1 MKNIKTGVAI
11 DKRTDEE
18 LKFNFQ
24 TDLTIKEKIRF
35 VSSVVN
41 TVVNDNYY
49 SFLKDL
55 IFDFEIIEMFTDI
68 DTSDISEATDRI
80 TAMEEFVNNTN
91 AVEIVKANSENVIAE
106 LYQAVE
112 DDLEF
117 KTGVH
122 HSTVLNSL
130 EKLINSLDNALNK
143 NYDDIVS
150 MAKKINEMGDI
161 NTEDIFNALIEKILS
176 RTDNKVSDANPNIV
190 SDANS
195 NIMLYNVYKD

>member
-11 DKRTDEE
+11 DKRTNEE

-41 TVVNDNYY
+41 TVVDDDYY

-55 IFDFEIIEMFTDI
+55 IFDFEIIEIFTDI

-80 TAMEEFVNNTN
+80 ATMEEFVNNTN
-91 AVEIVKANSENVIAE
+91 VVEIVKANSENVIAE

-122 HSTVLNSL
+122 RSTVLNSL

-161 NTEDIFNALIEKILS
+161 QSEDLLNIIAKNLS
-176 RTDNKVSDANPNIV
+176 ETKQDYKEAEISLY
-190 SDANS
+190 S
-195 NIMLYNVYKD
+195 NEAQ

>member
-11 DKRTDEE
+11 DKRTNEE

-41 TVVNDNYY
+41 TVVGDDYY

-55 IFDFEIIEMFTDI
+55 IFDFEIIEIFTDI

-80 TAMEEFVNNTN
+80 ATMEEFVNNTN
-91 AVEIVKANSENVIAE
+91 VVEIVKANSENVIAE

-122 HSTVLNSL
+122 RSTVLNSL
-130 EKLINSLDNALNK
+130 EKFINSLDNALNK

-161 NTEDIFNALIEKILS
+161 QSEDLLNIIAKNLS
-176 RTDNKVSDANPNIV
+176 ETKQDYKEAEISLY
-190 SDANS
+190 S
-195 NIMLYNVYKD
+195 NEAQ

>member
-11 DKRTDEE
+11 DKRTNEE

-41 TVVNDNYY
+41 TVVGDDYY

-55 IFDFEIIEMFTDI
+55 IFDFEIIEIFTDI

-80 TAMEEFVNNTN
+80 ATMEEFVNNTN
-91 AVEIVKANSENVIAE
+91 VVEIVKANSENVIAE

-122 HSTVLNSL
+122 RSTVLNSL

-161 NTEDIFNALIEKILS
+161 QSEDLLNIIVKNLS
-176 RTDNKVSDANPNIV
+176 ETKQDYKEAEISLY
-190 SDANS
+190 S
-195 NIMLYNVYKD
+195 NEAQ

>member
-11 DKRTDEE
+11 DKRTNEE
-18 LKFNFQ
+18 LKFSFQ

-35 VSSVVN
+35 VSKVVN
-41 TVVNDNYY
+41 TIVSDDDYY

-55 IFDFEIIEMFTDI
+55 IFDFEIIEVFTDI
-68 DTSDISEATDRI
+68 DTTDISESMDRI

-91 AVEIVKANSENVIAE
+91 VVEIVKANATNVIEE
-106 LYQAVE
+106 LSQAV
-112 DDLEF
+112 DNDIEF

-122 HSTVLNSL
+122 HNSVLESL
-130 EKLINSLDNALNK
+130 EKLIESLNNMLNK

-161 NTEDIFNALIEKILS
+161 QSEDLLNIIAKNLS
-176 RTDNKVSDANPNIV
+176 ETKQDYKEAEISVYPNE
-190 SDANS
+190 AQ
-195 NIMLYNVYKD
+195 

>member
-11 DKRTDEE
+11 DKRTNEE

-41 TVVNDNYY
+41 TVVGDDYY

-55 IFDFEIIEMFTDI
+55 IFDFEIIEIFTDI
-68 DTSDISEATDRI
+68 DTSDISKATDRI
-80 TAMEEFVNNTN
+80 ATMEEFVNNTN
-91 AVEIVKANSENVIAE
+91 VVEIVKANSENVIAE

-117 KTGVH
+117 KTSVH
-122 HSTVLNSL
+122 RSTVLNSL

-161 NTEDIFNALIEKILS
+161 QSEDLLNIIVKNLS
-176 RTDNKVSDANPNIV
+176 ETKQDYKEAEISLY
-190 SDANS
+190 S
-195 NIMLYNVYKD
+195 NEAQ

>member
-11 DKRTDEE
+11 DKRTNEE

-41 TVVNDNYY
+41 TVVGDDYY

-55 IFDFEIIEMFTDI
+55 IFDFEIIEIFTDI

-80 TAMEEFVNNTN
+80 ATMEEFVNNTN
-91 AVEIVKANSENVIAE
+91 VVEIVKANSENVIAE

-122 HSTVLNSL
+122 RSTVLNSL

-161 NTEDIFNALIEKILS
+161 NAEDVFNALIEKTLS
-176 RTDNKVSDANPNIV
+176 RTDNKVSDANPNI
-190 SDANS
+190 
-195 NIMLYNVYKD
+195 MLTKTNK

>member
-11 DKRTDEE
+11 DKRTNEE

-35 VSSVVN
+35 VSNVVN
-41 TVVNDNYY
+41 TVVGDDYY

-55 IFDFEIIEMFTDI
+55 IFDFEIIEIFTDI

-80 TAMEEFVNNTN
+80 ATMEEFVNNTN
-91 AVEIVKANSENVIAE
+91 VVEIVKANSENVIAE

-122 HSTVLNSL
+122 RSTSAP
-130 EKLINSLDNALNK
+130 SAPAADNR
-143 NYDDIVS
+143 DDCT
-150 MAKKINEMGDI
+150 GDQGI
-161 NTEDIFNALIEKILS
+161 SAIGTPPSA
-176 RTDNKVSDANPNIV
+176 
-190 SDANS
+190 
-195 NIMLYNVYKD
+195 

>member
-11 DKRTDEE
+11 DKRTNEE

-35 VSSVVN
+35 VSNVVN
-41 TVVNDNYY
+41 TVVGDDYY

-55 IFDFEIIEMFTDI
+55 IFDFEIIEIFTDI

-80 TAMEEFVNNTN
+80 ATMEEFVNNTN
-91 AVEIVKANSENVIAE
+91 VVEIVKANSENVIAE

-122 HSTVLNSL
+122 RSTVLNSL
-130 EKLINSLDNALNK
+130 EKFINSLDNALNK

-161 NTEDIFNALIEKILS
+161 QSEDLLNIIAKNLS
-176 RTDNKVSDANPNIV
+176 ETKQNYKEAEISLY
-190 SDANS
+190 S
-195 NIMLYNVYKD
+195 NEAQ

>member
-11 DKRTDEE
+11 DKRTNEE

-41 TVVNDNYY
+41 TVVGDDYY

-55 IFDFEIIEMFTDI
+55 IFDFEIIEIFTDI

-80 TAMEEFVNNTN
+80 ATMEEFVNNTN
-91 AVEIVKANSENVIAE
+91 VVEIVKANSENVIAE

-122 HSTVLNSL
+122 RSTVLNSL

-161 NTEDIFNALIEKILS
+161 QSEDLLNIIAKNLS
-176 RTDNKVSDANPNIV
+176 ETKQDYKEAEISLY
-190 SDANS
+190 S
-195 NIMLYNVYKD
+195 NEAQ

>member
-41 TVVNDNYY
+41 TVVGDDYY

-55 IFDFEIIEMFTDI
+55 IFDFEIIEIFTDI

-80 TAMEEFVNNTN
+80 ATMEEFVNNTN
-91 AVEIVKANSENVIAE
+91 VVEIVKANSENVIAE

-122 HSTVLNSL
+122 RSTVLNSL

-161 NTEDIFNALIEKILS
+161 NTEDVFNALIEKTLS
-176 RTDNKVSDANPNIV
+176 GTDNKVSDANPNI
-190 SDANS
+190 
-195 NIMLYNVYKD
+195 MLTKTNK

>member
-11 DKRTDEE
+11 DKRTNEE

-41 TVVNDNYY
+41 TVVGDDYY

-55 IFDFEIIEMFTDI
+55 IFDFEIIEIFTDI

-80 TAMEEFVNNTN
+80 ATMEEFVNNTN
-91 AVEIVKANSENVIAE
+91 VVEIVKANSENVIAE

-112 DDLEF
+112 DNLEF

-122 HSTVLNSL
+122 RSTVLNSL

-161 NTEDIFNALIEKILS
+161 QSEDLLNIIAKNLS
-176 RTDNKVSDANPNIV
+176 ETKQDYKEAEISLY
-190 SDANS
+190 S
-195 NIMLYNVYKD
+195 NEAQ